1 MPVAYITAVN
11 LTEVVHTLERRG
23 DEGVELATDL
33 AAWGLAVVPFGWP
46 HMIALPLVQAAQER
60 ANTRKRLSLGDRCCL
75 AYGVQQEMEIWTSAR
90 FWPELELPSRIML
103 IRD

>member
-1 MPVAYITAVN
+1 
-11 LTEVVHTLERRG
+11 
-23 DEGVELATDL
+23 
-33 AAWGLAVVPFGWP
+33 
-46 HMIALPLVQAAQER
+46 MIALPLVQAAQER

-75 AYGVQQEMEIWTSAR
+75 AHGVQQEMEIWTSAR